1 MTFVIKCSILCRY
14 SQMRGSKNYSF
25 SESVDDARREEVT
38 NPKAQAL
45 DSVDGLVGDLNV
57 QFTLED
63 TNDDEMFEY
72 RYRVHN
78 ISIE

>member
-1 MTFVIKCSILCRY
+1 
-14 SQMRGSKNYSF
+14 MRGSKNYSF
-25 SESVDDARREEVT
+25 SESDDDARREEVT
-38 NPKAQAL
+38 SPKAPAL
-45 DSVDGLVGDLNV
+45 DSVDGLVGDLKV

-63 TNDDEMFEY
+63 TNDDETFEY